1 MPLSS
6 WLYSIRLIS
15 SLSSAII
22 HHLKDISTTKPSN
35 SNVIYF
41 FFDFKDASKQDLR
54 ALQSSLLVQLSAQS
68 NHHFK
73 ALSDL
78 YLSHGDGNCQPS
90 EDALTECLRS
100 MLVALIQAP
109 TYIIIDALD
118 ECPNVS
124 KTTGVPRSRQKVLE
138 FVQELVQLRL
148 PNLHICVTSRPE
160 FDIRSS
166 LEQLAHF
173 KVSLH
178 DQDGQREDIA
188 KYVHSVVY
196 SDKEL
201 VMKKWR
207 RELKELVIEA
217 LSQKADGMY
226 GYLSFYV
233 SNDPHNYLGFDGLY
247 VSWKR

>member
-1 MPLSS
+1 ML
-6 WLYSIRLIS
+6 
-15 SLSSAII
+15 A
-22 HHLKDISTTKPSN
+22 
-35 SNVIYF
+35 
-41 FFDFKDASKQDLR
+41 ALR
-54 ALQSSLLVQLSAQS
+54 
-68 NHHFK
+68 
-73 ALSDL
+73 
-78 YLSHGDGNCQPS
+78 
-90 EDALTECLRS
+90 
-100 MLVALIQAP
+100 QAP

-124 KTTGVPRSRQKVLE
+124 KSIGVPRSRQKVLE

-148 PNLHICVTSRPE
+148 PNFHICVTSRPE

-178 DQDGQREDIA
+178 DQVGQREDIA
-188 KYVHSVVY
+188 EYVRSVVY

-207 RELKELVIEA
+207 QELKELVIET
-217 LSQKADGMY
+217 LSQRADGMY
-226 GYLSFYV
+226 VYLFFYV
-233 SNDPHNYLGFDGLY
+233 DNDPHNCSGFDGSF